1 MIQIAYNAVDARI
14 LDVKTAPKAALTE
27 IHRVL
32 SYTIAGS
39 EYMGAFKSGSWS
51 GKSSFFSYDKGHFPA
66 GFVNLV
72 SRSLKKAGFEVQLVA
87 KPLPEPLGAERPEVD
102 AFGYVDRYDYQIAT
116 VEKLLKHGKC
126 VAQVATGGGK
136 SRICRMAYKRIDRPT
151 LFLTTRGI
159 LMYQM
164 HDAVQKMG
172 EEVAILGDGEWGLPY
187 TKPDGTEG
195 RRLTKF
201 CVGMVQTLSLRLT
214 PLTED
219 AEEMSIL
226 ERRRTAA
233 AKKIEALKA
242 KLKSEGVM
250 PHVIGAKVSKLAE
263 AEQATIPLTKDDRA
277 KIKAKVAKH
286 ERMRAAT
293 EQFLSKFELVI
304 AEEAHELSGDGFY
317 TVMAACKNAHYRLAL
332 TATPFM
338 KDDEEANMKL
348 MAACGPVA
356 IKISEEMLIERGI
369 LAKPHFKFLKLDKE
383 KMPPKL
389 HRGTIWQKAYTLG
402 IVENQHR
409 NRLLC
414 AEVLRAKMYGLNSL
428 ILVQHKAH
436 GHILKEMLIKAGAT
450 ADFIDGDSSQSERS
464 LKLSQLGSGALDVL
478 IGSTI
483 LDVGVD
489 VPSIGMIVLAG
500 GGKAEVALRQ
510 RIGRGLREKKNGLPN
525 VAFIVDVYDEYN
537 NHLKGHSGERQMV
550 IKTTAGF
557 AENILEDFDFKTF
570 GLKKHSL

>member
-1 MIQIAYNAVDARI
+1 MIRIAYNATDARV
-14 LDVKTAPKAALTE
+14 LDVKTTPRDALTE
-27 IHRVL
+27 VHRVL
-32 SYTIAGS
+32 SYTVAGA
-39 EYMGAFKSGSWS
+39 EFMGAFKSGSWS
-51 GKSSFFSYDKGHFPA
+51 GKSSFFSYEKGHFPA

-72 SRSLKKAGFEVQLVA
+72 SRALRKLGHEVQLVA
-87 KPLPEPLGAERPEVD
+87 KPLPEPLGPERPEVD
-102 AFGYVDRYDYQIAT
+102 AFGYVERYDYQIQT

-136 SRICRMAYKRIDRPT
+136 SRICRMAYKRINRPT

-164 HDAVQKMG
+164 HDAVEKMG
-172 EEVAILGDGEWGLPY
+172 EQVAILGDGEWGLSY

-201 CVGMVQTLSLRLT
+201 CVGMVQTLSQRLT
-214 PLTED
+214 PLTIE
-219 AEEMSIL
+219 AERSAII

-233 AKKIEALKA
+233 AKKIEALVSQ
-242 KLKSEGVM
+242 LKSEGTL
-250 PHVIGAKVSKLAE
+250 PHLIGKKIEKFS
-263 AEQATIPLTKDDRA
+263 EQQREGIAITKEDQA
-277 KIKAKVAKH
+277 KIEEKVAKH
-286 ERMRAAT
+286 DRMRLST
-293 EQFLSKFELVI
+293 EQFLAKFELVI

-317 TVMAACKNAHYRLAL
+317 MVMAACTNAHYRLAL

-356 IKISEEMLIERGI
+356 IKISEEMLIERRI
-369 LAKPHFKFLKLDKE
+369 LAKPYFKFLKLDKA

-389 HRGTIWQKAYTLG
+389 HRSTIWQKAYALG
-402 IVENQHR
+402 IVENQYR
-409 NRLLC
+409 NKLLC
-414 AEVLRAKMYGLNSL
+414 AETLRAKKYGLNSL

-436 GHILKEMLIKAGAT
+436 GHKLREMLVNAGAT
-450 ADFIDGDSSQSERS
+450 ADFIDGDSSQAERS
-464 LKLSQLGSGALDVL
+464 EKLAALGSGRLDVL

-489 VPSIGMIVLAG
+489 CPSIGMIVLAG

-525 VAFIVDVYDEYN
+525 VAFIVDVYDEHN
-537 NHLKGHSGERQMV
+537 NHLKGHASERQLV

-557 AENILEDFDFKTF
+557 SENVVEDFDFASY
-570 GLKKHSL
+570 GLTKKAI